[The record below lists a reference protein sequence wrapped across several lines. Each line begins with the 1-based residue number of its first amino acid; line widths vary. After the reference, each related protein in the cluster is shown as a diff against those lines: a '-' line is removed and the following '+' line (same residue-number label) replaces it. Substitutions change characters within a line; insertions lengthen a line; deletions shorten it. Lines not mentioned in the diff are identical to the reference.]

1 MKKKKDYKKMYK
13 MRITKEEKNKIK
25 IFILETVK
33 EEFVDMNYHLDTCES
48 IDEKEINN
56 EIKISIE
63 VEVNFKS
70 EYEDIAKTCFVVLK
84 IYNDRK
90 YLIKERIS
98 ENYPV
103 RYIDDKEY
111 LCFCNVYYDKD
122 LIKEVMNKIDV
133 LAIL

>member
-122 LIKEVMNKIDV
+122 LIKEVMNKIDD
-133 LAIL
+133 LAIF

>member
-122 LIKEVMNKIDV
+122 LIKEVMNKIDD

>member
-1 MKKKKDYKKMYK
+1 MYK

-122 LIKEVMNKIDV
+122 LIKEVMNKIDD

>member
-1 MKKKKDYKKMYK
+1 MYK

-122 LIKEVMNKIDV
+122 LIKEVMNKIDD
-133 LAIL
+133 LAIF